1 MLANPLHPPAPEVT
15 YTPWR
20 PNLWALA
27 LTVAALLG
35 ILLGFLISFV
45 FDRGPLAQYEYHL
58 WRWQADTFLSTVFDR
73 VGIGPN
79 PGDEDGEA
87 ALREYFR
94 LTSEIRTAAE
104 AEDPDLALIETL
116 SNERATYENDVERLI
131 ERRIHEVVVETGL
144 QQSLPLFSSVRLVW
158 PPVNLELTEPPR
170 LLVRSPRTEIR
181 RAGDTLLKP
190 DLTLRDIE
198 RIEAETDDE
207 DTVSIVISI
216 GGIAAYPAIVRDDRA
231 YTSILET
238 AAHEWVHHYLAFFP
252 LGQQWGK
259 GGDAETLN
267 ETTANIAGRE
277 IAALVHQRYPV
288 ELPPD
293 ADGRGP
299 SSPAPTVDFNT
310 EMRKLRLEVDALLAE
325 GKVEEAER
333 LMEERRQYLADNG
346 ITIRKINQAYFAFYG
361 TYADTPASS
370 DPIGPKVERVW
381 DLTRDV
387 GVFLTLMRDV
397 RNTADLDDLVWR
409 LETGSGWRISEDFQ
423 P

>member
-1 MLANPLHPPAPEVT
+1 MRPPAPEIT

-20 PNLWALA
+20 PNLWALGFTA
-27 LTVAALLG
+27 AALLG
-35 ILLGFLISFV
+35 ILLGALSTFV
-45 FDRGPLAQYEYHL
+45 LDRGPLARYEYHL
-58 WRWQADTFLSTVFDR
+58 WRWQADTLLDTVFER
-73 VGIGPN
+73 IGIGPD
-79 PGDEDGEA
+79 PGDAEGEA

-94 LTSEIRTAAE
+94 LTSEIRAASE
-104 AEDPDLALIETL
+104 AENPDFALIETL

-131 ERRIHEVVVETGL
+131 ERRIHEVVESEGL
-144 QQSLPLFSSVRLVW
+144 DQALPLFSGIRMVW
-158 PPVNLELTEPPR
+158 PPVNFELTEPPR
-170 LLVRSPRTEIR
+170 LLVRSPRNEIR

-198 RIEAETDDE
+198 EIEAKTDDE
-207 DTVSIVISI
+207 DTVSLVISI
-216 GGIAAYPAIVRDDRA
+216 GGIAAYPAIVRDDRS
-231 YTSILET
+231 YESILET

-277 IAALVHQRYPV
+277 IAALVHERYPV
-288 ELPPD
+288 QLPAGANGSAPP
-293 ADGRGP
+293 R
-299 SSPAPTVDFNT
+299 PAPTVDFNT
-310 EMRKLRLEVDALLAE
+310 EMRKLRLEVDALLAD
-325 GKVEEAER
+325 GKVAEAEQ
-333 LMEERRQYLADNG
+333 LMEERRQFLAENG

-381 DLTRDV
+381 ELTRKV

-397 RNTADLDDLVWR
+397 RNTADLDDLVYR
-409 LETGSGWRISEDFQ
+409 LETGSGWRISDDFQ
-423 P
+423 QP